1 MFELKIKK
9 RKYQLIKL
17 LSQEREF
24 KPMSYYASKLNVSSR
39 TISNDLNDLEELFKK
54 YNLTIKRRPNYGV
67 LLQGKDIDLQR
78 LLMNFNDDISGHL
91 LKERYERQAKI
102 IKEIVLEEKIV
113 TYDELSDK
121 LYINSSVIHKDMVN
135 LKQFQNTYCKII
147 SDRNGT
153 RVEGT
158 EYGKQKLLK
167 EFFNCY
173 MNKCYPEAS
182 VETASKLLSNY
193 YPKSIIL
200 VVKDILDSL
209 SAILKKVLEDYYLIS
224 LFIFLVTIASRKKDG
239 KELKVDLEI
248 LNREGIELLIN
259 YHLAVEISNKFRK
272 KLGIQF
278 TKNEVD
284 YISYQL
290 FMHRVE
296 LSINNKYLEN
306 MFSNDVKD
314 FIKRISKSL
323 GLNLTNDCKLY
334 DALICHM
341 IPMIYRIRSNIN
353 IENPILNEVKK
364 NYPVLFN
371 LTWFHL
377 NDLANKFN
385 IVFSEDEVSFIT
397 IHLQVAIERASSKG
411 RVIVVCQTGL
421 VTSELLVNRIR
432 KSLPSSIEVDVIP
445 LNKLNKSNTKD
456 ADFIISTV
464 ELEESYKPYVKV
476 SPLADEKELR
486 EIYNYYLKYS
496 KGEIYRL
503 NHNTKRNMNF
513 IPTLMDSKQIYI
525 ENGFKSKEECLDF
538 LVQKLYEVGY
548 VCKKFRDDIYK
559 RESLGSTYLASGVS
573 FPHAMSASAR
583 KSAISV
589 LLIPDGVFWDEH
601 IVHLVI
607 MLAYKEEDME
617 EIIEDLPVL
626 YKKVLDY
633 QFINKLVKVNDPQ
646 DIQKQLLY

>member
-78 LLMNFNDDISGHL
+78 LLMNFNDEISGSL

-102 IKEIVLEEKIV
+102 IKEIVLEEKVV
-113 TYDELSDK
+113 TYEELSDK
-121 LYINSSVIHKDMVN
+121 LYINSSVIYKDMAN
-135 LKQFQNTYCKII
+135 LKKFQNSYCKII
-147 SDRNGT
+147 SDRSGT

-173 MNKCYPEAS
+173 INKCYPEAS
-182 VETASKLLSNY
+182 IEKASKLLSNY

-248 LNREGIELLIN
+248 LNREGIELLSN

-272 KLGIQF
+272 ILGIEF

-314 FIKRISKSL
+314 FINRISKSL
-323 GLNLTNDCKLY
+323 GLDLTNDYKLY

-341 IPMIYRIRSNIN
+341 IPMIYRVRSNIN
-353 IENPILNEVKK
+353 IENPILNEVKN

-445 LNKLNKSNTKD
+445 LNKLDESNTKD
-456 ADFIISTV
+456 VDFIISTV
-464 ELEESYKPYVKV
+464 ELEESYKPYIKV
-476 SPLADEKELR
+476 SPLVDDKELR

-503 NHNTKRNMNF
+503 NHSAKRNMNL
-513 IPTLMDSKQIYI
+513 IPTLIDSKHIYI
-525 ENGFKSKEECLDF
+525 ENDLKSKEECLDF
-538 LVQKLYEVGY
+538 LVQKLYEADCVY
-548 VCKKFRDDIYK
+548 KEFRDDIYE

-573 FPHAMSASAR
+573 FPHAESNSVR
-583 KSAISV
+583 KSTISV

-601 IVHLVI
+601 VVYLVI
-607 MLAYKEEDME
+607 MLAIKEEDIKD
-617 EIIEDLPVL
+617 IIDDLPVL

-633 QFINKLVKVNDPQ
+633 QFINGLVKIDSPK
-646 DIQKQLLY
+646 DIQKQLLD